1 MQHSK
6 YNKIDSIY
14 HTDSFATHLISDYFL
29 SILPKN
35 IHSATVLCIGTDRS
49 TGDALGPMTGTLL
62 QKLRPEILRVQGSL
76 DNPVH
81 ALNLN
86 ATLKELNEAT
96 EDTFVIALDASL
108 GQLQSVGQF
117 QYGLGSIMPGTA
129 LKKEL
134 PSVGDAFITG
144 VINISGMM
152 EYSVL
157 QSTRF
162 SLVYNMAETLA
173 QSLFHIDLKLK
184 QSSRRKAKRFFPFIK
199 INNQYTSL

>member
-1 MQHSK
+1 
-6 YNKIDSIY
+6 
-14 HTDSFATHLISDYFL
+14 
-29 SILPKN
+29 
-35 IHSATVLCIGTDRS
+35 
-49 TGDALGPMTGTLL
+49 
-62 QKLRPEILRVQGSL
+62 
-76 DNPVH
+76 
-81 ALNLN
+81 
-86 ATLKELNEAT
+86 EAT

-144 VINISGMM
+144 VVNISVMM

-162 SLVYNMAETLA
+162 SLVYNMSETLA
-173 QSLFHIDLKLK
+173 KSLFHIDLKLK
-184 QSSRRKAKRFFPFIK
+184 QSNKRKTKILFTFIK
-199 INNQYTSL
+199 INNK

>member
-1 MQHSK
+1 
-6 YNKIDSIY
+6 
-14 HTDSFATHLISDYFL
+14 
-29 SILPKN
+29 
-35 IHSATVLCIGTDRS
+35 
-49 TGDALGPMTGTLL
+49 
-62 QKLRPEILRVQGSL
+62 
-76 DNPVH
+76 VH

-144 VINISGMM
+144 VVNISGMM
-152 EYSVL
+152 EYYVL

-162 SLVYNMAETLA
+162 SLLYNTVVT
-173 QSLFHIDLKLK
+173 
-184 QSSRRKAKRFFPFIK
+184 RGPTFFRIVS
-199 INNQYTSL
+199 Q